1 MNATKERTN
10 LYLNSNLKH
19 EAQKK
24 LDEYGMNLSAFVNV
38 MLAKFLDKD
47 ADMLL
52 PPQTEEVLR
61 DFENVKKSFE
71 EPVSFDKLK
80 KNL

>member
-1 MNATKERTN
+1 MNAAKERTN
-10 LYLNSNLKH
+10 LYLNSDLKH
-19 EAQKK
+19 EAQRK

-52 PPQTEEVLR
+52 PPQTENVLR
-61 DFENVKKSFE
+61 DFENEKKSFD
-71 EPVSFDKLK
+71 EPLTFDELK
-80 KNL
+80 KSI